1 MPEATTVFRA
11 VDTQDFDAFAAMLA
25 EKSTFVFGNQ
35 EPFVGIEAIL
45 AGNAAFFSSVQRTEH
60 HINRVWTVGP
70 TTLAETDVTYTRLD
84 GQEVTL
90 PALSTWDVD
99 EAGLITSYQVF
110 ADLTPVFT
118 P

>member
-1 MPEATTVFRA
+1 MPEATTVFTA

-25 EKSTFVFGNQ
+25 DESTFVFGNQ

-45 AGNAAFFSSVQRTEH
+45 AGNAAFFTAVQRTEH

-84 GQEVTL
+84 GKEVTL

-110 ADLTPVFT
+110 ADLTPVFA